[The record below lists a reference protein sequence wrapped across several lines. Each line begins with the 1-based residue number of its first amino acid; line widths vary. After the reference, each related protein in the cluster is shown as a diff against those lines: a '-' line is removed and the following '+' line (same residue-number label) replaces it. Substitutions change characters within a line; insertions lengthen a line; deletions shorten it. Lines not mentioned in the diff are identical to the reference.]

1 MAPSKTW
8 SSGRVATIWA
18 AILIA
23 PAPSLAADEHRPGE
37 SFRDC
42 PQCPELVVVPAGTYL
57 MGKDGGAKREGPAHR
72 VTIASAF
79 AIGKYEATFD
89 EWEVCLEEGGCK
101 VMISRPAP
109 FGKREVSFA
118 AWKTCQTDDECQV
131 HPDDH
136 KWGRGRRPVMN
147 IKFRDAEDYV
157 GWLSRK
163 TGHTYRL
170 PTEAEWE
177 YVARGGTSTV
187 YSGGPVHRR
196 SATRHFPWG
205 RTSLIRSAFSTC
217 TETFGSGFR
226 IAGTPAMWGP
236 RRMAR
241 HAFPTPASTGRREAD
256 RGTTYQPTCAPHTA
270 PASIPAPS
278 ATESA
283 RACCVNCPE
292 RRLSKPGAVRQ
303 KRSKRHGHF
312 VARARAIWLKPPKSG
327 WAWPSV
333 PRPRFTHGNPIPG
346 NRSGHMGCG
355 AQISVFVGAGAPIY
369 GPPPRC
375 RLVVW
380 IGRTVV
386 AIGEQQ
392 PRVRYLSINGESPR
406 TSISDDPWRR

>member
-187 YSGGPVHRR
+187 YS
-196 SATRHFPWG
+196 WG
-205 RTSLIRSAFSTC
+205 D
-217 TETFGSGFR
+217 EVG
-226 IAGTPAMWGP
+226 
-236 RRMAR
+236 
-241 HAFPTPASTGRREAD
+241 AD
-256 RGTTYQPTCAPHTA
+256 NANCRTCAPTISHKTFPVGSYKPNPFGLFDVHGNVWEWVQDCWHPSYVGA
-270 PASIPAPS
+270 PADG
-278 ATESA
+278 SA
-283 RACCVNCPE
+283 RLSDACQG
-292 RRLSKPGAVRQ
+292 L
-303 KRSKRHGHF
+303 
-312 VARARAIWLKPPKSG
+312 
-327 WAWPSV
+327 
-333 PRPRFTHGNPIPG
+333 
-346 NRSGHMGCG
+346 NRSRGSLR
-355 AQISVFVGAGAPIY
+355 QS
-369 GPPPRC
+369 
-375 RLVVW
+375 
-380 IGRTVV
+380 
-386 AIGEQQ
+386 E
-392 PRVRYLSINGESPR
+392 VRFI
-406 TSISDDPWRR
+406 